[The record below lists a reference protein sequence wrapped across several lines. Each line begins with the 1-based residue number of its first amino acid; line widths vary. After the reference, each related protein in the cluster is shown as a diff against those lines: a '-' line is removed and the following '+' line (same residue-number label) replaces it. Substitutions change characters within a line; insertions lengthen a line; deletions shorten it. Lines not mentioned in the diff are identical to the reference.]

1 MIVSTDRRLTLEDY
15 LSYDDG
21 TNTRHELV
29 DGVLVEMGAE
39 STLNTWIAMFLVG
52 VYIRLGVPT
61 YRLGQGQL
69 IEVSSSF
76 VTARLPD
83 LIVHSEA
90 SATAIEGRSEACL
103 RLDDPVP
110 LLVVEVVSSSDTD
123 RVSKTR
129 DYVLKRDEYE
139 KCGIPEYWIV
149 DPIAQVVIVLTLED
163 GVYRAVEFRGNALI
177 VSPLFLDLTVTA
189 AQVLTAKS

>member
-1 MIVSTDRRLTLEDY
+1 MIVSTDRRLTLDAY

-21 TNTRHELV
+21 TNTRYELV
-29 DGVLVEMGAE
+29 DGILVEMGAE

-69 IEVSSSF
+69 IEVSSNF

-90 SATAIEGRSEACL
+90 SAQAMAGRSEACL

-139 KCGIPEYWIV
+139 KRGILEYWIV
-149 DPIAQVVIVLTLED
+149 DPIAQIVIVLTLEN
-163 GVYRAVEFRGNALI
+163 GTYRGVEFRGNSSI
-177 VSPLFLDLTVTA
+177 VSPLFIDLTVTA
-189 AQVLTAKS
+189 AQVLTART